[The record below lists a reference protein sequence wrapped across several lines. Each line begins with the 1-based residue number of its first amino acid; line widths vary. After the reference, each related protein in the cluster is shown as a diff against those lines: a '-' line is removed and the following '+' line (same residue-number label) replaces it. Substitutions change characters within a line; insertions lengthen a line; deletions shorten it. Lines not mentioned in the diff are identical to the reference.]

1 MKVCLLAADVAPR
14 TGQIIENRR
23 SVFEGEENFLK
34 MIYINFL
41 FRLHQLSG
49 IAFES

>member
-14 TGQIIENRR
+14 TGQIIE